1 MERRAEVSRQTSET
15 RISLSLVIDGTGET
29 EVKTGLPFLDHMLI
43 GFARHGFFNL
53 RFLAEGDLQVDA
65 HHVMED
71 AGIVLGQGMR
81 EALGDKAGLKRFG
94 AALIPMDDA
103 LAQVALDLSG
113 RSYLSYDLKGV
124 EMLQVG
130 HLNVRL
136 FRDFFQGLVNTA
148 GMNLHVELLAGD
160 EPHHAM
166 EAVFKALGRALDAA
180 VRSDQRVQDVPS
192 SKGVLD

>member
-71 AGIVLGQGMR
+71 AGIVLGQGVR